1 MDQTNRINRFKS
13 RWRHFRPRRIL
24 KKLKSLPRSPQIKH
38 DIFSEVGAY
47 VMGQLPRRRPKPH
60 RMDDLI
66 VQFRS
71 RAEATNK
78 PEDWLAA
85 LFIQTPRAAK
95 SQQLLDQYS
104 HGYHDKKARVFE
116 LIDFNDTF
124 VGTVLSLSE
133 HDRCCFAEQAK
144 KQMDRVCF
152 HVHTEMFSDEQW
164 TAIVRGLTREIAVY
178 QAARDRGFDAF
189 MPNRTADALG
199 VDLQVRDP
207 ETGRYINVDV
217 KTPSSF
223 RRRLEDL
230 VQQGR
235 LTEQDL
241 LLADQR
247 SYVVETNG
255 KNGGSIQVILLCM
268 LPDRFGEF
276 GHFRLQNSEPMRQM
290 LNYLI
295 REYGLSDGRYA
306 IHR

>member
-66 VQFRS
+66 VQFRT

-85 LFIQTPRAAK
+85 LYIQTPRAAK
-95 SQQLLDQYS
+95 AQQLLDKYP

-133 HDRCCFAEQAK
+133 DERCCFAEQAK
-144 KQMDRVCF
+144 PQMDRICF
-152 HVHTEMFSDEQW
+152 HVHTEIFTDNQW
-164 TAIVRGLTREIAVY
+164 TAISRVKPRTMAV
-178 QAARDRGFDAF
+178 
-189 MPNRTADALG
+189 
-199 VDLQVRDP
+199 
-207 ETGRYINVDV
+207 
-217 KTPSSF
+217 
-223 RRRLEDL
+223 
-230 VQQGR
+230 
-235 LTEQDL
+235 
-241 LLADQR
+241 
-247 SYVVETNG
+247 
-255 KNGGSIQVILLCM
+255 
-268 LPDRFGEF
+268 
-276 GHFRLQNSEPMRQM
+276 H
-290 LNYLI
+290 
-295 REYGLSDGRYA
+295 
-306 IHR
+306 

>member
-66 VQFRS
+66 AQFRS

-85 LFIQTPRAAK
+85 LFIQTPRAATA
-95 SQQLLDQYS
+95 QQLLDAYP
-104 HGYHDKKARVFE
+104 HGYHDKRARVFE

-124 VGTVLSLSE
+124 VETVLSLAE
-133 HDRCCFAEQAK
+133 DERCCFAEKAK
-144 KQMDRVCF
+144 RQIDRVCW
-152 HVHTEMFSDEQW
+152 HAHTDTFSDEQW

-189 MPNRTADALG
+189 MPNRTADAMG

-207 ETGRYINVDV
+207 ESGRYINIDV

-223 RRRLEDL
+223 RHRLEDL
-230 VQQGR
+230 VQQDR
-235 LTEQDL
+235 MTEQDL
-241 LLADQR
+241 ILADER
-247 SYVVETNG
+247 SYALETNG

-268 LPDRFGEF
+268 LPDKFGEF
-276 GHFRLQNSEPMRQM
+276 GHFRLQNSEPMRHM
-290 LNYLI
+290 LNFLI
-295 REYGLSDGRYA
+295 REYGIDDGRYG
-306 IHR
+306 IHK